1 MKIKRLTVFCGSKPG
16 KNPKYTIH
24 ASQLGHLIA
33 LHNITLVYGGGN
45 KGMMGAIANAV
56 LDKGG
61 RVIGIMPTILAGI
74 EHSHPGLTEMIEV
87 EDMHTRKKLLYENGD
102 AALILPGGFG
112 TMDEFF
118 EMLTWNQLH
127 IHSKKII
134 IMNTDGFYDSLISFL
149 TKIEEEDFLYDS
161 LAERIIV
168 VSDPN
173 EINFE

>member
-16 KNPKYTIH
+16 NNPLYIQH
-24 ASQLGHLIA
+24 AARLGHILA
-33 LHNITLVYGGGN
+33 ERGITLVYGGGN

-56 LDKGG
+56 LKEGG
-61 RVIGIMPTILAGI
+61 SVTGIMPHILAGI

-87 EDMHTRKKLLYENGD
+87 EDMHTRKKLLYEKGD

-134 IMNTDGFYDSLISFL
+134 IMNTEGFYDSLIGFL
-149 TKIEEEDFLYDS
+149 TKIQEENFLYDQLS
-161 LAERIIV
+161 ERIII
-168 VSDPN
+168 VSSPD
-173 EINFE
+173 EIEFD